1 MMVHSCLNRA
11 ASADQSKNKIHK
23 AKRTAQRCPSFPSFG
38 RSGHFLQLDVETE
51 QLGEKSFGRRG
62 N

>member
-23 AKRTAQRCPSFPSFG
+23 AKRTAQRCHHS
-38 RSGHFLQLDVETE
+38 HHLADQDFLQLDVESE
-51 QLGEKSFGRRG
+51 QLGEKSFSRRG